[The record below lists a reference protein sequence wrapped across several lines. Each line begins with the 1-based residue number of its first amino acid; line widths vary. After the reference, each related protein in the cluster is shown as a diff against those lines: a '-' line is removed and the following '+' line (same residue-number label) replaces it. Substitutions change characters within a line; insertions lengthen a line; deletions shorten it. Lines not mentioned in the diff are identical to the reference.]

1 MFNSEIIGI
10 LASVIIIISFLFN
23 DGLKIRIIN
32 SIGGVIFLIYG
43 ILIGSVSTIFL
54 QAALIIIQI
63 TKIFKEI
70 AKKKSQKDI
79 K

>member
-63 TKIFKEI
+63 TKIIKEI